1 MSDETSKQTKRG
13 GFLSLAM
20 LRDIVLVVLIA
31 VFGWK
36 MMNAE
41 LKIDLASF
49 GFTDLLALILALFSV
64 WLSVAFY
71 FKATDASNQFYDN
84 TYRFTKEMSEMLG
97 RIEAGFGEKLKHI
110 DEGYSGIR
118 DRFDRMSPYSQ
129 VTEADV
135 QKEEEEVRQKEQ
147 EQKALIE
154 DLAKRAKLAEHEK
167 SALFANL
174 SQKSEELDQARMEL
188 RSLQTSSHRS
198 SVDLREK
205 RQVLTYLARK
215 LQEMMPEDLQ
225 SGASPLSTI
234 RPYFSKL
241 LPQLPREAIRDMQR
255 FDLVDEN
262 ESLTRDA
269 VMRLRMLMRNS
280 ASSQQS

>member
-1 MSDETSKQTKRG
+1 
-13 GFLSLAM
+13 
-20 LRDIVLVVLIA
+20 
-31 VFGWK
+31 
-36 MMNAE
+36 
-41 LKIDLASF
+41 
-49 GFTDLLALILALFSV
+49 
-64 WLSVAFY
+64 
-71 FKATDASNQFYDN
+71 
-84 TYRFTKEMSEMLG
+84 MLG

-135 QKEEEEVRQKEQ
+135 KKEEEEVRRKEQ

-198 SVDLREK
+198 SEDIREK
-205 RQVLTYLARK
+205 RQVLSYLARK

-225 SGASPLSTI
+225 SGASPLSSV
-234 RPYFSKL
+234 RLHFSKL
-241 LPQLPREAIRDMQR
+241 LPQLPREAVRDMQR

-280 ASSQQS
+280 SSSQQS

>member
-1 MSDETSKQTKRG
+1 MNDETSKQAKRG
-13 GFLSLAM
+13 GFLSLPI
-20 LRDIVLVVLIA
+20 LRDIVFVVLIA
-31 VFGWK
+31 IFGWK
-36 MMNAE
+36 LMNAN
-41 LKIDLASF
+41 LKLDLADF

-71 FKATDASNQFYDN
+71 FKATEASNQFYDN

-118 DRFDRMSPYSQ
+118 DRFDPMSPYSQ

-135 QKEEEEVRQKEQ
+135 KKEEEEVRQKEQ

-198 SVDLREK
+198 SEDLREK

-215 LQEMMPEDLQ
+215 LQEMMPED
-225 SGASPLSTI
+225 
-234 RPYFSKL
+234 R
-241 LPQLPREAIRDMQR
+241 
-255 FDLVDEN
+255 
-262 ESLTRDA
+262 
-269 VMRLRMLMRNS
+269 MRLGIPS
-280 ASSQQS
+280 

>member
-1 MSDETSKQTKRG
+1 MSDETSKQTKPA
-13 GFLSLAM
+13 GFLSLPM

-64 WLSVAFY
+64 LLSVAFY

-135 QKEEEEVRQKEQ
+135 KKEEEEVRQKEQ

-188 RSLQTSSHRS
+188 RNLQTSSHRS
-198 SVDLREK
+198 FEDIREK
-205 RQVLTYLARK
+205 RQVMNYLARK
-215 LQEMMPEDLQ
+215 LQEMMPEDEKITT
-225 SGASPLSTI
+225 SPLSSV
-234 RPYFSKL
+234 RSNFVKL
-241 LPQLPREAIRDMQR
+241 LPQLPREAVRDMQR
-255 FDLVDEN
+255 FDLLDEKEN
-262 ESLTRDA
+262 LTRDA
-269 VMRLRMLMRNS
+269 VMRLRMLVRNS
-280 ASSQQS
+280 SSSNQP